1 MHLGPFRS
9 ALARDASTHSDG
21 ATMRAG
27 AWAWGKEKANKLG
40 RKEICINLLG
50 ISCRVLILF
59 AIKNLLNGERGFGG
73 GPPVGRPAALAQ
85 GRRPPSAGGGPTKYH
100 RLAFRNALHRVG
112 ISQRTPSQRGQDTK
126 GEAFHFTW

>member
-1 MHLGPFRS
+1 MRLGPFRG

-21 ATMRAG
+21 ATMRVG
-27 AWAWGKEKANKLG
+27 AWAWGKEKDNKLG

-59 AIKNLLNGERGFGG
+59 AIKNLLNGERFWR
-73 GPPVGRPAALAQ
+73 RPALRA
-85 GRRPPSAGGGPTKYH
+85 GRRPTKYH
-100 RLAFRNALHRVG
+100 RLAFRNSLHRVG

>member
-73 GPPVGRPAALAQ
+73 GQPWGRAAASQNTTDSHSETLCIELLLVSVRLLSE
-85 GRRPPSAGGGPTKYH
+85 GR
-100 RLAFRNALHRVG
+100 
-112 ISQRTPSQRGQDTK
+112 IQRGK
-126 GEAFHFTW
+126 PFTSLGDR